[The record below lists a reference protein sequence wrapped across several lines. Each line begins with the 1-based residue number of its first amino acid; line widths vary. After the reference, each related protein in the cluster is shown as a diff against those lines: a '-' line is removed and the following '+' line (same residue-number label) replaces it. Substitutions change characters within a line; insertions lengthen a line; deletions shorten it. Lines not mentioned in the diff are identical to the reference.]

1 MVPCTLLMIV
11 NYTLN
16 FSSNCSLDEM
26 RRRREFYEEH
36 ETCRPANPLDS
47 GQVFDELYITSDD
60 VMHLSLEYMTDDEK
74 LRVLYFIEINEQSIY
89 MQNFVTSQLFI
100 LYASKIIG

>member
-1 MVPCTLLMIV
+1 
-11 NYTLN
+11 
-16 FSSNCSLDEM
+16 M
-26 RRRREFYEEH
+26 RRRREFYEEN

-74 LRVLYFIEINEQSIY
+74 LRVLYFREISQLLSTVYANFRNKPFNI
-89 MQNFVTSQLFI
+89 NFVRI
-100 LYASKIIG
+100 KNIG

>member
-1 MVPCTLLMIV
+1 
-11 NYTLN
+11 
-16 FSSNCSLDEM
+16 M

-74 LRVLYFIEINEQSIY
+74 LRVRPFREI
-89 MQNFVTSQLFI
+89 
-100 LYASKIIG
+100 SKKNLRHVHI